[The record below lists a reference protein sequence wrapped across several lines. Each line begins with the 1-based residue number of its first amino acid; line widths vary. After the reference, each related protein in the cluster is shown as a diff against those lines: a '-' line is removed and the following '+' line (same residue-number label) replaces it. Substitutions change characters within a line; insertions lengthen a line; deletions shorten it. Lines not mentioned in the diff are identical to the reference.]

1 MEKTVKDSESLLLI
15 NVLVSFTVKYFVSRE
30 EMLSKKISIWIK
42 FWVHCR
48 VFITVNC
55 LKDMFS
61 KFGSGEVDNLV
72 KLFFPLIP
80 SNN

>member
-30 EMLSKKISIWIK
+30 EMLSKKLVSGSSSGSIVECS
-42 FWVHCR
+42 F
-48 VFITVNC
+48 TVNC